1 MSAADAGGFWMV
13 DGAPHHAGCV
23 DWSTRPFPYAWA
35 LDAGERALRRDPGSG
50 DELARAVAW
59 LRRAS
64 TRWKRANHAVLLVSA
79 ARAAAVVT
87 AATGAGKG
95 ATRDPTPA
103 TLGGKR

>member
-1 MSAADAGGFWMV
+1 MV